1 MIAGTYVALVLRM
14 GKRTP
19 GLITADRIGPAMGAR
34 RRRVEA
40 PPVMRKT
47 SPPHWK

>member
-1 MIAGTYVALVLRM
+1 VIAGTYVALVLRM
-14 GKRTP
+14 GERRP
-19 GLITADRIGPAMGAR
+19 GLITADRIGPAMGAWMR
-34 RRRVEA
+34 RMEA